1 MATYTE
7 PGRALD
13 FLLSEANGTLSRD
26 TITLA
31 AGTGTLAAG
40 TVLGALASG
49 KYASFDEDDSSDG
62 PIVASC
68 ILCYATDVTAETTAA
83 VIARFAEVDGAMLV
97 WEGDNDAG
105 DITAGTAE
113 LAANG
118 IIVR

>member
-1 MATYTE
+1 MTTYTE

-26 TITLA
+26 TVTLA
-31 AGTGTLAAG
+31 AGTGSLAAG

-49 KYASFDEDDSSDG
+49 KYAAFNEDDSSDG
-62 PIVASC
+62 PVVASC
-68 ILCYATDVTAETTAA
+68 ILCYETDVSAETTAS
-83 VIARFAEVDGAMLV
+83 VIARFAEVDGNLLT
-97 WEGDNDAG
+97 WDSENDTGDKAAG
-105 DITAGTAE
+105 ITE